1 MNLKSLQFLSKSI
14 LSFFLLSCSISVAAT
29 DAVTH
34 RLLFAEQLSEI
45 KEYRSMDKSQKEQW
59 FNQHQKDIENASINN
74 LLVASGYLYHTS
86 QYKLAKQNID
96 ILIKKLPDNIS
107 PIVAANAWFL
117 HSMNTA
123 IGLDQFDDAVA
134 KFEQTI
140 ALLNQSDES
149 NADQEFLKL
158 SVIANYRLGSLLLF
172 LKQPDN
178 AKAYLLNAIA
188 YAKKSDDKS
197 YLVTPTL
204 ELAKFYIAK
213 NDPANAEQQLIE
225 SYDIALATEN
235 SRRPDI
241 LHQLSRYYRK
251 NKRYDL
257 AIDYATRS
265 LRYREAQ
272 TDKLTHLPSAYN
284 NLAIAYEES
293 GDLNSALMH
302 YLNAIKIL
310 EGKTGYHYL
319 ALATHNSGL
328 IYQKQGKVKLALE
341 YLHEANGHFKAM
353 GHGYFLMSNHLRLA
367 EVYFSQQSYQSTIQY
382 GELALTAATKHKQID
397 VEHQTLEYLAK
408 SYLALKDYEKAT
420 QYFSRYSTIQ
430 MQKNEELTKKLDEKN
445 TSFVSDNADL
455 KANLYDTKS
464 LLNEQKLISTQRE
477 RSVNNMT
484 QWLYVLSAL
493 LVICFIIYLRTK
505 RQIITWR
512 EQNDIDKATQV
523 MYLHNEQ
530 LLLKTV
536 NKHFIQHTHVF
547 ALKLPILTHLLDV
560 MDVDRAQAY
569 RLHLIRELSQFIE
582 QPLYKLSE
590 DTFVFAKTPPEFQLV
605 GQRFAL
611 LIKHYQSLIPD
622 VLKDLATQNTIMLGC
637 IKQKATNKPV
647 NLIQAKNMINLS
659 LTALSAVKQQQS
671 WEAVNNW
678 LVLTEK
684 DNSSTAMFTC
694 PTRKEWLQLVNNH
707 MLTVETGIDQ
717 DIDWQSIPYYDL

>member
-1 MNLKSLQFLSKSI
+1 MSLKSLQFLSKS
-14 LSFFLLSCSISVAAT
+14 LLSILLLSYSFTAAAT
-29 DAVTH
+29 DAVTN
-34 RLLFAEQLSEI
+34 RLLFAEQLPDV
-45 KEYRSMDKSQKEQW
+45 KKYRSMSNAQKKQW
-59 FNQHQKDIENASINN
+59 INQHQQNLENASVDN
-74 LLVASGYLYHTS
+74 LLVASGYFYHTS

-96 ILIKKLPDNIS
+96 LLIKKLPSDTQ
-107 PIVAANAWFL
+107 PIIVANAWFL

-123 IGLDQFDDAVA
+123 IGLDQFDGAVEL
-134 KFEQTI
+134 FEQTI
-140 ALLNQSDES
+140 KLINQSDSS
-149 NADQEFLKL
+149 NQQQEFIKL
-158 SVIANYRLGSLLLF
+158 SVVANYRLGSLLLF
-172 LKQPDN
+172 LKQRDD
-178 AKAYLLNAIA
+178 
-188 YAKKSDDKS
+188 AKKYLVQAIKQAKESDDRS

-204 ELAKFYIAK
+204 ELAKYYIAK
-213 NDPANAEQQLIE
+213 NDPVNAEQQLIE
-225 SYDIALATEN
+225 SYDIALATKS

-265 LRYREAQ
+265 LRYRETQADQ
-272 TDKLTHLPSAYN
+272 LTHLPSAYN

-328 IYQKQGKVKLALE
+328 IYQKQGKVDLALE
-341 YLHEANGHFKAM
+341 YLLEANKHFKAM

-367 EVYFSQQSYQSTIQY
+367 EVYFSQQSYQSTIKY
-382 GELALTAATKHKQID
+382 GELALAAATKHKQLD
-397 VEHQTLEYLAK
+397 AEYQTLEYLAK
-408 SYLALKDYEKAT
+408 SYLGLEQHEKAA

-430 MQKNEELTKKLDEKN
+430 MQKNEELTEKLEEKN

-464 LLNEQKLISTQRE
+464 LLNAQQLVTAQQT
-477 RSVNNMT
+477 RSINTMT

-493 LVICFIIYLRTK
+493 LVIGFVIYLRTK
-505 RQIITWR
+505 RQSVTWKN
-512 EQNDIDKATQV
+512 QNNIDKATQV
-523 MYLHNEQ
+523 VYLHNER

-536 NKHFIQHTHVF
+536 NKHFIEHTNVF
-547 ALKLPILTHLLDV
+547 ALKLPVLTHLLDV
-560 MDVDRAQAY
+560 MDVDRAQAF
-569 RLHLIRELSQFIE
+569 RVHLIRELSKFVE
-582 QPLYKLSE
+582 QPMYKLSE
-590 DTFVFAKTPPEFQLV
+590 DTFVFAKTPPDAQQV

-611 LIKHYQSLIPD
+611 LIKHYQSLIPGE
-622 VLKDLATQNTIMLGC
+622 LSELASQNTIMLGC
-637 IKQKATNKPV
+637 VQQKATNKPV
-647 NLIQAKNMINLS
+647 NLIQAKNTINLA
-659 LTALSAVKQQQS
+659 LTALSAVKQHQS
-671 WEAVNNW
+671 WEAINNW

-684 DNSSTAMFTC
+684 DSNSAAMFTC

-717 DIDWQSIPYYDL
+717 DINWQSVPYYDL